1 MSVAEVLSAGMER
14 LERSR
19 MRRQK
24 VRQSKTRW
32 MVSGIVVA
40 LILGGAYQ
48 VWNRTLRD
56 QLFPKRFAE
65 VESGSLYRS
74 GQIAPRLVRDVL
86 REHSIGLVVWLSD
99 YDQRKPHHRAEKA
112 AIDEL
117 GIDRLNLHL
126 RGNGTGELDHY
137 VEALEAISQAKHQH
151 VPVLVH
157 CAAGIRRTGAVM
169 ALYELLVEGQ
179 PPAIAYREL
188 VRFGE
193 HGLGDS
199 PLVPFL
205 NRNMAAIAA
214 GLVRR
219 GVIESAP
226 DPLPVLHS
234 PV

>member
-1 MSVAEVLSAGMER
+1 MV
-14 LERSR
+14 
-19 MRRQK
+19 RRNAW
-24 VRQSKTRW
+24 RSKTRW
-32 MVSGIVVA
+32 LVSAIVVA
-40 LILGGAYQ
+40 LAIGGAYR

-56 QLFPKRFAE
+56 QLFPKRF
-65 VESGSLYRS
+65 VELEKGSLYRS

-86 REHSIGLVVWLSD
+86 REHSIGLVVWLSH
-99 YDQRKPHHRAEKA
+99 YDKRKPYHRAEKE

-117 GIDRLNLHL
+117 GIERLNLHL
-126 RGNGTGELDHY
+126 RGNGTGEVDHF
-137 VEALEAISQAKHQH
+137 VEALEAISQAKEAG

-157 CAAGIRRTGAVM
+157 CSAGIRRTGAVM
-169 ALYELLVEGQ
+169 ALYELLVEGR
-179 PPAIAYREL
+179 PPAIAYQEL

-193 HGLGDS
+193 KGLGDS
-199 PLVPFL
+199 RLVPFL

-226 DPLPVLHS
+226 DPLPVLPS

>member
-1 MSVAEVLSAGMER
+1 
-14 LERSR
+14 

-24 VRQSKTRW
+24 VRPWKTRW
-32 MVSGIVVA
+32 VVSGIVVA
-40 LILGGAYQ
+40 LAIGGAYR

-56 QLFPKRFAE
+56 QLFPKRFVE
-65 VESGSLYRS
+65 VETGSLYRS

-99 YDQRKPHHRAEKA
+99 YDQRKPYHRAEKQ

-117 GIDRLNLHL
+117 GIERLNLHF
-126 RGNGTGELDHY
+126 RGNGTGEVDHY
-137 VEALEAISQAKHQH
+137 VEALEAISRAEEEG

-169 ALYELLVEGQ
+169 ALYQLLVEGK
-179 PPAIAYREL
+179 PPEVAYQEL

-193 HGLGDS
+193 NGLGES
-199 PLVPFL
+199 SLVPFL

-226 DPLPVLHS
+226 DPLPVLPS
-234 PV
+234 AV